1 MSDSEGRR
9 VRTNPSFQLKDNTAF
24 KNRQPSTSLD
34 TGLNRCIVERN
45 EAWRHTEHDQ
55 EIVQCE
61 LAIIEQLELEKDT
74 MNRNPMVQ
82 VPIEIDLGTLLVR
95 VVLPVLLSLS
105 TLPIGSILEDM

>member
-1 MSDSEGRR
+1 M
-9 VRTNPSFQLKDNTAF
+9 NPSFQLKDNTAF

-34 TGLNRCIVERN
+34 TGLIRCIVERN

-61 LAIIEQLELEKDT
+61 LAMIEQLELEKDT

-82 VPIEIDLGTLLVR
+82 VPIEIDLGSASCPFITVYASHRLH
-95 VVLPVLLSLS
+95 
-105 TLPIGSILEDM
+105 IGRYVGDVGDA